1 MTALSTTFRIQSY
14 VALPAT
20 ELNNQFM
27 IEGDLVISVNNQSL
41 LLKEFESISHTNRLE
56 IQKVRSFSELESGW
70 DSYDAQERPSSRAFS
85 PRPKDEGKLSVD
97 IERLISL
104 ENAIA
109 DPAKF
114 ILYRVTVVLINF
126 LGLECIYDPILR

>member
-41 LLKEFESISHTNRLE
+41 LLKEFESISQTNR
-56 IQKVRSFSELESGW
+56 S
-70 DSYDAQERPSSRAFS
+70 
-85 PRPKDEGKLSVD
+85 
-97 IERLISL
+97 
-104 ENAIA
+104 
-109 DPAKF
+109 
-114 ILYRVTVVLINF
+114 
-126 LGLECIYDPILR
+126 